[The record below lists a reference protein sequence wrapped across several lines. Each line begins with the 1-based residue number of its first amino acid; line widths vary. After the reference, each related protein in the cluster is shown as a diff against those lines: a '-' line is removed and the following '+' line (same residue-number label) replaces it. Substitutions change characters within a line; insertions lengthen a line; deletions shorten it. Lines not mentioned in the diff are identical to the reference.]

1 MPIAVD
7 AKLVKALIAFCR
19 RHNLS
24 PKRRWHYP
32 MKAPTVSEMKVLTA
46 PLAPLTGRIVIVTL
60 VAVIALTVFHGIA
73 GLLRHEN
80 LGLGYLPRSGL
91 TLFWLL
97 TLLNLFV
104 RRFRPCWSLSPA
116 ELLALF
122 ACLLVTGSIPGQEFG
137 IHFYLNLLAFLWH
150 SRPGTPFA
158 ETILPHLDPKFLP

>member
-1 MPIAVD
+1 
-7 AKLVKALIAFCR
+7 
-19 RHNLS
+19 
-24 PKRRWHYP
+24 

-122 ACLLVTGSIPGQEFG
+122 ACLLVTGSIPWAG
-137 IHFYLNLLAFLWH
+137 IWHPLLLELARLPLAQSPWH
-150 SRPGTPFA
+150 TLCRNDFA
-158 ETILPHLDPKFLP
+158 PP